1 MSPMSKERMQALF
14 GKVVADLKAKASQ
27 DPNHP
32 ARLFLAGPWLPPELE
47 ELFKVQDETGGQP
60 TPTK

>member
-1 MSPMSKERMQALF
+1 MQALF

-32 ARLFLAGPWLPPELE
+32 ARLFLEGPELPPELE